1 MVMTVLIHPVQQRLF
16 LLFCIFVDSCFVFS
30 TPFLQQRKIFF
41 FIFFY
46 CFHRKRADSL
56 FCQCFSLSVHFTQ
69 VGDHLIGSCIPCF
82 LRIFAE
88 ITDNMDI
95 TFCVFCSE
103 MVQSGFVVM
112 KKRSYITFQE
122 IQLF

>member
-1 MVMTVLIHPVQQRLF
+1 
-16 LLFCIFVDSCFVFS
+16 
-30 TPFLQQRKIFF
+30 
-41 FIFFY
+41 
-46 CFHRKRADSL
+46 
-56 FCQCFSLSVHFTQ
+56 
-69 VGDHLIGSCIPCF
+69 
-82 LRIFAE
+82 
-88 ITDNMDI
+88 MDI